1 MSISA
6 TAVANLTVVET
17 LAIDVPFAAAPAITH
32 NGLNAT
38 LKLSG
43 ATTPAGSA
51 VAAIAVPLVAGAATI
66 DLTAMAGTNALAVD
80 GTGLQIQA
88 VMIQNPEGNLH
99 PLVVAPAGTDGYALF
114 GAGSQLALNPGEQ
127 LLWLGNAA
135 LPAIGPTAKFLSL
148 TDGGAGGTDTHNF
161 IFIFG

>member
-17 LAIDVPFAAAPAITH
+17 LTIDVPFAAAPAITH

-51 VAAIAVPLVAGAATI
+51 VAAIAVPLVAGRPRSTSPPWRA
-66 DLTAMAGTNALAVD
+66 
-80 GTGLQIQA
+80 
-88 VMIQNPEGNLH
+88 
-99 PLVVAPAGTDGYALF
+99 
-114 GAGSQLALNPGEQ
+114 
-127 LLWLGNAA
+127 
-135 LPAIGPTAKFLSL
+135 PTAWRSTAPVFRSR
-148 TDGGAGGTDTHNF
+148 A
-161 IFIFG
+161 